1 MWVFG
6 YGSLIWKVDFP
17 IEDSRPGYIKG
28 YARRFWQG
36 SHDHRGT
43 ETHPGRVVTLIPT
56 EQLAHF
62 ETSTPSEE
70 ELTWGVAYK
79 VAESQVD
86 IVRKHLDYREKNGY
100 TVHHVHVY
108 HPDHAQPV
116 VEDALV
122 YIGTVDN
129 EAFLGPADSVEIANQ
144 IYRSVGPSGPNVD
157 YLLNLCVALRAMGE
171 HALDTHLFELE
182 AMVLRLREQG
192 LSSGTIP
199 LPLTA
204 STSVDV
210 DNQAS

>member
-43 ETHPGRVVTLIPT
+43 ETNPGRVVTLIPT
-56 EQLAHF
+56 EHLSRF
-62 ETSTPSEE
+62 ETLTHPKE

-79 VAESQVD
+79 VAEFQVD

-108 HPDHAQPV
+108 HPEQAHPV

-129 EAFLGPADSVEIANQ
+129 EAFLGPADSEEIAYQ
-144 IYRSVGPSGPNVD
+144 IYRSVGPSGPNVE
-157 YLLNLCVALRAMGE
+157 YLLNLCMALRAMGD
-171 HALDTHLFELE
+171 HASDTHLFELE
-182 AMVLRLREQG
+182 ILVLRLREQA
-192 LSSGTIP
+192 LSSGTVP
-199 LPLTA
+199 LTLTA

-210 DNQAS
+210 DDQGI